1 MSLPWKT
8 LMWISREGQGV
19 EKAGAVAVQA
29 HSRKCLYP
37 FVIME
42 NGRQDPLIYSG
53 RPTKS
58 DLGDLKMGLDLY
70 AGTFTRY
77 YTRNWKT
84 VVEAWAEANGVD
96 FKRTETEDEEKLSPE
111 EVQEIVCA
119 WRDEMLQV
127 VTHENQL
134 PETWEESND
143 KAYYTDKPD
152 WDAFGAMLLVTAA
165 HTYEETI
172 PETLEKGWDF
182 TEHPLIK
189 RLAEDHEHVYSLFRS
204 VMVWVPITKSTMVFR
219 GPMPTGN
226 EVMIGTLGALDQE
239 LEHINEIC
247 WLAKEET
254 ILSWTETE
262 GYPAKTLKDV
272 ETGAEDGKKE
282 TYSTES
288 LAKFAFSIFWRAMK
302 FAKENRTPVLFDY

>member
-1 MSLPWKT
+1 
-8 LMWISREGQGV
+8 
-19 EKAGAVAVQA
+19 
-29 HSRKCLYP
+29 
-37 FVIME
+37 
-42 NGRQDPLIYSG
+42 
-53 RPTKS
+53 
-58 DLGDLKMGLDLY
+58 MGLDLY

-96 FKRTETEDEEKLSPE
+96 FKRTETEDEEKLSQE

-119 WRDEMLQV
+119 WRDEMLQA
-127 VTHENQL
+127 VTPENQL

-226 EVMIGTLGALDQE
+226 EVMIGTLGALEQE

-272 ETGAEDGKKE
+272 ETGTEDGKKE

>member
-1 MSLPWKT
+1 
-8 LMWISREGQGV
+8 
-19 EKAGAVAVQA
+19 
-29 HSRKCLYP
+29 
-37 FVIME
+37 
-42 NGRQDPLIYSG
+42 
-53 RPTKS
+53 
-58 DLGDLKMGLDLY
+58 MGLDLY

-96 FKRTETEDEEKLSPE
+96 FKRTEAEDEEKLSPE

-119 WRDEMLQV
+119 WRDEMLQA
-127 VTHENQL
+127 VTPENQL

-172 PETLEKGWDF
+172 PKTLEKGWDF

-226 EVMIGTLGALDQE
+226 EVMIGTLGALEQE
-239 LEHINEIC
+239 LEHINEI
-247 WLAKEET
+247 
-254 ILSWTETE
+254 
-262 GYPAKTLKDV
+262 
-272 ETGAEDGKKE
+272 
-282 TYSTES
+282 
-288 LAKFAFSIFWRAMK
+288 
-302 FAKENRTPVLFDY
+302 

>member
-1 MSLPWKT
+1 
-8 LMWISREGQGV
+8 
-19 EKAGAVAVQA
+19 
-29 HSRKCLYP
+29 
-37 FVIME
+37 
-42 NGRQDPLIYSG
+42 
-53 RPTKS
+53 
-58 DLGDLKMGLDLY
+58 
-70 AGTFTRY
+70 
-77 YTRNWKT
+77 
-84 VVEAWAEANGVD
+84 
-96 FKRTETEDEEKLSPE
+96 
-111 EVQEIVCA
+111 
-119 WRDEMLQV
+119 MLQA
-127 VTHENQL
+127 VTPENQL

-226 EVMIGTLGALDQE
+226 EVMIGTLGALEQE

>member
-1 MSLPWKT
+1 
-8 LMWISREGQGV
+8 
-19 EKAGAVAVQA
+19 
-29 HSRKCLYP
+29 
-37 FVIME
+37 
-42 NGRQDPLIYSG
+42 
-53 RPTKS
+53 
-58 DLGDLKMGLDLY
+58 MGLDLY

-96 FKRTETEDEEKLSPE
+96 FKRTEAEDEEKLSPE

-119 WRDEMLQV
+119 WRD
-127 VTHENQL
+127 
-134 PETWEESND
+134 
-143 KAYYTDKPD
+143 KPD

-165 HTYEETI
+165 YTYEETI

-226 EVMIGTLGALDQE
+226 EVMIGTLGALEQE

>member
-1 MSLPWKT
+1 
-8 LMWISREGQGV
+8 
-19 EKAGAVAVQA
+19 
-29 HSRKCLYP
+29 
-37 FVIME
+37 
-42 NGRQDPLIYSG
+42 
-53 RPTKS
+53 
-58 DLGDLKMGLDLY
+58 MGLDLY

-96 FKRTETEDEEKLSPE
+96 FKRTDEGDEEKLSPD
-111 EVQEIVCA
+111 EVREIVCN
-119 WRDEMLQV
+119 WRDEMLAA
-127 VTHENQL
+127 VTPENQL

-152 WDAFGAMLLVTAA
+152 WDAFGAMLLVAAA

-189 RLAEDHEHVYSLFRS
+189 RLSEDHEHVYSLFRS
-204 VMVWVPITKSTMVFR
+204 VMVWVPIMKSTMVFR
-219 GPMPTGN
+219 GPMPTGD
-226 EVMIGTLGALDQE
+226 EVMIGTLAALEQE

-272 ETGAEDGKKE
+272 ESGNAGDDKE
-282 TYSTES
+282 TYGTES

-302 FAKENRTPVLFDY
+302 FAKENKTPVLFDY